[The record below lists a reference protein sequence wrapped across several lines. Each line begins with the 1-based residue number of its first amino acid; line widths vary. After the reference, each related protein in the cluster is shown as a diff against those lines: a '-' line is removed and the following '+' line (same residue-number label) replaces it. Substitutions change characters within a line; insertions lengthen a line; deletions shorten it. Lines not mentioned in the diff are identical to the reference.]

1 MHHFQLIRCL
11 GRGSGGEAGIMLRMF
26 CACRVGSCFFKIH
39 LQIGRIFT
47 SHFGDHSWFCSF
59 HRGWLI
65 WSLRNAAGHACGRLW
80 WAEVRAEIRAT
91 GRWVMQVDA
100 LWTLGLLGCHF
111 CQDQWKIQYT
121 QCISYFFNI
130 SNLHCLHISHILWVF
145 TGNDPVI
152 FHWYLGFAVHHFRGL
167 IQEQCHQALQEVAI
181 LWLCLT
187 WILFFDWVKEMW
199 CFERVKICKNQFID
213 FVVPTSMRGTWLAKT
228 NNFRCFWGSSEKNW
242 KQRLHFES
250 FVPQFSSESSH
261 FPGVPC
267 HILMCCA
274 SRQRFYITSL
284 WSYPLSSV
292 TRVTCRR
299 ESLLILLTICWLI
312 PLFININR
320 QQLCE

>member
-1 MHHFQLIRCL
+1 MGRSACWNSCDWKVGDASWCL
-11 GRGSGGEAGIMLRMF
+11 VNVGTFGMSFLPGSMKNPIYSVYFL
-26 CACRVGSCFFKIH
+26 FF
-39 LQIGRIFT
+39 
-47 SHFGDHSWFCSF
+47 
-59 HRGWLI
+59 
-65 WSLRNAAGHACGRLW
+65 
-80 WAEVRAEIRAT
+80 
-91 GRWVMQVDA
+91 
-100 LWTLGLLGCHF
+100 
-111 CQDQWKIQYT
+111 Y
-121 QCISYFFNI
+121 I

-274 SRQRFYITSL
+274 SRQRF
-284 WSYPLSSV
+284 
-292 TRVTCRR
+292 
-299 ESLLILLTICWLI
+299 
-312 PLFININR
+312 
-320 QQLCE
+320 

>member
-1 MHHFQLIRCL
+1 
-11 GRGSGGEAGIMLRMF
+11 
-26 CACRVGSCFFKIH
+26 
-39 LQIGRIFT
+39 
-47 SHFGDHSWFCSF
+47 
-59 HRGWLI
+59 
-65 WSLRNAAGHACGRLW
+65 
-80 WAEVRAEIRAT
+80 
-91 GRWVMQVDA
+91 MQVDA

-292 TRVTCRR
+292 MRVTCRR

-312 PLFININR
+312 PWFLHLSTSIVNNFVNSDVSVIQKLGSKVLVSKRRELRDQVGRKNTSRTWRFLEMSSYSSRSKGSWLFEDYFWENDVTFS
-320 QQLCE
+320 EKWHVSSGKST

>member
-1 MHHFQLIRCL
+1 MGRSACWNSCDWKVGDASWCL
-11 GRGSGGEAGIMLRMF
+11 VNVGTFGMSFLPGSMKNPIYSVYFL
-26 CACRVGSCFFKIH
+26 FF
-39 LQIGRIFT
+39 
-47 SHFGDHSWFCSF
+47 
-59 HRGWLI
+59 
-65 WSLRNAAGHACGRLW
+65 
-80 WAEVRAEIRAT
+80 
-91 GRWVMQVDA
+91 
-100 LWTLGLLGCHF
+100 
-111 CQDQWKIQYT
+111 Y
-121 QCISYFFNI
+121 I

-292 TRVTCRR
+292 MRVTCRR

>member
-59 HRGWLI
+59 HRGWPI

-121 QCISYFFNI
+121 QCISYFFI
-130 SNLHCLHISHILWVF
+130 FLIYIVYTFLIFCGYLQGTILWF
-145 TGNDPVI
+145 SIG
-152 FHWYLGFAVHHFRGL
+152 
-167 IQEQCHQALQEVAI
+167 I
-181 LWLCLT
+181 L
-187 WILFFDWVKEMW
+187 DS
-199 CFERVKICKNQFID
+199 QFII
-213 FVVPTSMRGTWLAKT
+213 FEVWSRSSVIKL
-228 NNFRCFWGSSEKNW
+228 FRKWRSCDSAS
-242 KQRLHFES
+242 RES
-250 FVPQFSSESSH
+250 FF
-261 FPGVPC
+261 
-267 HILMCCA
+267 
-274 SRQRFYITSL
+274 
-284 WSYPLSSV
+284 
-292 TRVTCRR
+292 
-299 ESLLILLTICWLI
+299 LIG
-312 PLFININR
+312 
-320 QQLCE
+320 